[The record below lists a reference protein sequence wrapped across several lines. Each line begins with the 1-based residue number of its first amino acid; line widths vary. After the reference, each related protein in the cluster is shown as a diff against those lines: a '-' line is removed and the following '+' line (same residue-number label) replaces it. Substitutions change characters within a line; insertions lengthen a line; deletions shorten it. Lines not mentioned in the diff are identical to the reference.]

1 MAVCASSQAD
11 VVLLFRRLMFGATVK
26 GEWLACARPASL
38 STIFRWMKNGYV
50 RINYWRQTKSED
62 PTIINSYLPYT
73 KRKCG
78 NGPSHQV
85 QAWHLGT
92 LALARSDASPMR
104 VSRLLWLFPFKLPW
118 LCKLSW
124 LSLLMRRAQGQ
135 GVFRYQAAFHPFSR
149 KLLFYVYHY
158 TVDLFFSETSTNPSI
173 IP

>member
-104 VSRLLWLFPFKLPW
+104 VSRLPWLFPFKLPW

-124 LSLLMRRAQGQ
+124 LSLSSWDVHRAKGLP
-135 GVFRYQAAFHPFSR
+135 GVRQPFNM
-149 KLLFYVYHY
+149 LLRIRHHY
-158 TVDLFFSETSTNPSI
+158 IVRSITFSEISTNPSI